1 MSAEPSTPNW
11 EQRAKAAE
19 ASTAQLE
26 TRLEE
31 LTSTLSQTREALDA
45 SERQRAIDV
54 ALASSEVI
62 DIEAARL
69 LTDAALA
76 QMKEP
81 DVAKAIAD
89 LKKRKP
95 FLFRP
100 ARKPPSSMSPAGKP
114 APRNELEEIAEQ
126 ARQTGDKRALLHY
139 LRARRGA

>member
-1 MSAEPSTPNW
+1 MSTEPTNW

-19 ASTAQLE
+19 AASTELQNK
-26 TRLEE
+26 LEE
-31 LTSTLSQTREALDA
+31 AASTLARTREALGA
-45 SERQRAIDV
+45 SERRRAIDV
-54 ALASSEVI
+54 ELAQSEVI

-81 DVAKAIAD
+81 DVARAIAD

-100 ARKPPSSMSPAGKP
+100 ARRPASSMSAAGKP
-114 APRNELEEIAEQ
+114 AHNELDQIAEQ
-126 ARQTGDKRALLHY
+126 ARQTGDKRALLQY